1 MITCRIFILLY
12 KPCCFMVGLCFKD
25 NYRLLLSA
33 KTPKSINTA
42 HPTNIGDYFID
53 SV

>member
-1 MITCRIFILLY
+1 
-12 KPCCFMVGLCFKD
+12 MVGLCFKD

-33 KTPKSINTA
+33 KTPKIINTA